1 MKHTLFIKILF
12 LATSILTTSCSQTA
26 PTTHDAEREI
36 KNNNFSRAHEILGNI
51 VKNNPK
57 DSKAYEMLG
66 RLYALGEGVEK
77 DIATATSL
85 ICTASEV
92 EGTEHFIFAI
102 SDMGGLL
109 SPAVS
114 ADLHNMESLLECYE
128 RWAKRGDDRLLYEMG
143 MQLLGHELGNQ
154 SDLLKSKGQGI
165 KFLQDAASKNNG
177 EALYRLGIGYLH
189 GETGFIKN
197 ADKAKNLM
205 IEAAQKNNA
214 DAQFFL
220 FANYQ
225 IDDSKIENIEL
236 AYYCGFI
243 TKSNTPATDFEKKL
257 THQNLMLRITSRENN
272 TPAKE
277 IIDTIDIENIIPK
290 NKQLE
295 IQNFA
300 AKWKEETKQKMLL
313 PTK

>member
-1 MKHTLFIKILF
+1 MKHTLLIKILL
-12 LATSILTTSCSQTA
+12 LAASILTTSCSQTA

-36 KNNNFSRAHEILGNI
+36 KNNNFSKAREILDDI
-51 VKNNPK
+51 VKTNPK
-57 DSKAYEMLG
+57 DSKAHEMLG

-77 DIATATSL
+77 NIATATSL
-85 ICTASEV
+85 ICTASEI

-128 RWAKRGDDRLLYEMG
+128 RWAKKGDERLLYEMG
-143 MQLLGHELGNQ
+143 TRLLGHELGSQ
-154 SDLLKSKGQGI
+154 SDLLKSKEQGI
-165 KFLQDAASKNNG
+165 KFLQDAANKNNSD
-177 EALYRLGIGYLH
+177 ALYRLGTGYLH

-197 ADKAKNLM
+197 AEKAKNLI
-205 IEAAQKNNA
+205 IEAAQKNNV

-225 IDDSKIENIEL
+225 TDDSKFENTEL
-236 AYYCGFI
+236 AYYWGLI
-243 TKSNTPATDFEKKL
+243 TKSNTPATEFEKKL
-257 THQNLMLRITSRENN
+257 KHENLMLRITSREHN
-272 TPAKE
+272 TPAKQ
-277 IIDTIDIENIIPK
+277 IIDTIDLEKIIPK
-290 NKQLE
+290 SKQLE
-295 IQNFA
+295 IQNLA